1 MKVTHIFK
9 NTNCKISITDDNI
22 LIIALIKFI
31 DSNQMN
37 IIMNTLR
44 EEVIKN
50 KIKKILIDQREL
62 KILPKETQ
70 QIIINSFES
79 LDILKLEKVAIITS
93 DNIFTKLSD
102 DVVDKARVKI
112 ITESIT
118 QTIRFTEEY
127 EAYEWLLSS

>member
-1 MKVTHIFK
+1 MKITHIFK
-9 NTNCKISITDDNI
+9 NVNCKISITDDNI

-37 IIMNTLR
+37 LIMGTLR
-44 EEVIKN
+44 EEIIKSQ
-50 KIKKILIDQREL
+50 IKKILIDQREL

-79 LDILKLEKVAIITS
+79 LDILKLEKVAIISS

-102 DVVDKARVKI
+102 DVIDKARVKI
-112 ITESIT
+112 INESIT
-118 QTIRFTEEY
+118 QTIRFIEED
-127 EAYEWLLSS
+127 EAYEWLLND

>member
-1 MKVTHIFK
+1 MKITQIFK
-9 NTNCKISITDDNI
+9 NTNCRISITDDNI

-37 IIMNTLR
+37 MIMSTFK

-50 KIKKILIDQREL
+50 KIKKVLIDQREL

-70 QIIINSFES
+70 QIVINSFES
-79 LDILKLEKVAIITS
+79 QDLSKLEKVAIITS
-93 DNIFTKLSD
+93 DNIFTKLSN
-102 DVVDKARVKI
+102 DVIDKARIEIVN
-112 ITESIT
+112 ESLT

-127 EAYEWLLSS
+127 EAYEWLLNY